1 MILTKALIL
10 TKTTEEEIFR
20 IFMQTYGGRFAIN
33 TNIRNPLRTDTNPS
47 CRAYFNKRGTLLF
60 YDPTF
65 PEFNGDCFNFVRL
78 CLNLNNDPKNFK
90 EVLKEIDGMLDL
102 QLAPTSFGKN
112 IRVKAAS
119 NVIPLQVVH
128 RQILPE
134 EKVFKHISYNQI
146 TFAGSE
152 YYQLFSI
159 SREVLSHFFVSQV
172 HKFWFGLKKKQKL
185 WNCEEHG
192 LIYAYPIV
200 KYIEKDNQL
209 KKEDTIFYQIY
220 RPEAARKSD
229 KFRTNAEGSP
239 MLGYQKLPKKGE
251 VVFITS
257 SYKDIMTLFTHGI
270 VATAPMGEA
279 TNIPSMYI
287 RDLKR
292 RFKKIV
298 INFDNDLAGRTAANK
313 ILEKH
318 PEFDL
323 FLTPSEIHKD
333 ISEYQFYYGN
343 KKTKILLS
351 KYIDD

>member
-1 MILTKALIL
+1 MILTKELIL
-10 TKTTEEEIFR
+10 TKTTEEEIFQ
-20 IFMQTYGGRFAIN
+20 IFMHTYGGRFAIN
-33 TNIRNPLRTDTNPS
+33 TNIKNPLRTDNNAS
-47 CRAYFNKRGTLLF
+47 CRIYYNKRSIPLF
-60 YDPTF
+60 FDPSF

-78 CLNLNNDPKNFK
+78 CLNLDNNPINFK
-90 EVLKEIDGMLDL
+90 EVLKEIDGMLNL
-102 QLAPTSFGKN
+102 NLAPTSFGKN

-119 NVIPLQVVH
+119 NVKPLQVI
-128 RQILPE
+128 RKQMFPE
-134 EKVFKHISYNQI
+134 TKVFKHMSYNQI
-146 TFAGSE
+146 THKGSE
-152 YYQLFSI
+152 FFQMFGI
-159 SREVLSHFFVSQV
+159 ERKDLSHFCVSQV
-172 HKFWFGLKKKQKL
+172 HKFWFGLEKKQKI
-185 WNCEEHG
+185 WNFEEHG
-192 LIYAYPIV
+192 LIFAYPIV
-200 KYIEKDNQL
+200 KYIEENNEL
-209 KKEDTIFYQIY
+209 KKDGTVFYQIY

-257 SYKDIMTLFTHGI
+257 SYKDIITLHTQGI

-287 RDLKR
+287 RDLKK

-313 ILEKH
+313 LLEKH

-333 ISEYQFYYGN
+333 ISEYQFYYGD